1 MRSAS
6 TRYLLIALCI
16 WTLAS
21 VTALWGDPPDRV
33 GRLNLLNGT
42 VSFHPESVEEW
53 APATLNYP
61 LTIGDHLWTDQDG
74 QAEVH
79 VGSTAIRLASRT
91 EISFLNLN
99 DQTMQIRLSTGSL
112 NVRLRHLG
120 STEEIEVDTPNAS
133 LTLLRAGT
141 YRIDVQQSGD
151 TTVTVRVGEAEITA
165 GSAVFPL
172 RLRQTTAVTGLDT
185 PAYDVTTAPPLD
197 DWDRWCQARD
207 QKEDQ
212 VASAQY
218 VPRDEMSGVEDLD
231 QYGSWSSDPD
241 FGPVWTPTVVVV
253 GWAPYHFGHWAW
265 VDPWGWTW
273 IDDAPWGFAPFHYG
287 RWAFRGNRWGWV
299 PGAHISRAVYA
310 PALVAFVGGG
320 GWRPSQAPGDS
331 VGWFP
336 LGPHEP
342 FVAPYRTDRTRLHNV
357 DVEHIPYA
365 NRSVPGAVTFIP
377 NDTFVRGQPAGG
389 AALRVPNDELMRAP
403 VRGAVAPIAPQKE
416 SFLGGSFASHG
427 AVARPPA
434 SVMSRPVMARLT
446 PPPQAVPFAVR
457 QQEMASR
464 PGQPLD
470 PETMS
475 RMRQGAP
482 PVRSPVSV
490 VSPAYSRR
498 GGGQQSFSQ
507 PGAGE
512 FRQPGMEQRDGLQ
525 PSRELQQPRRQ
536 FRRPVEPR
544 QPEDPAGVV
553 TTPRQYPRQPQQ
565 PQQPGGEIGTPREY
579 PRQPRELP
587 PQPQQPSRQF
597 QQPVEQPQQPAGQ
610 VRQPGQPSRQPGG
623 QQRPTQG
630 GSRQRILDDQDGG
643 Q

>member
-457 QQEMASR
+457 QQALASH

-470 PETMS
+470 AGTLS
-475 RMRQGAP
+475 SLRQKTPA
-482 PVRSPVSV
+482 VRSPVSV
-490 VSPAYSRR
+490 VSPRIPQKGA
-498 GGGQQSFSQ
+498 GGQSFPPQTQTGGS
-507 PGAGE
+507 GS
-512 FRQPGMEQRDGLQ
+512 RQPSLQ
-525 PSRELQQPRRQ
+525 NGAAS
-536 FRRPVEPR
+536 
-544 QPEDPAGVV
+544 
-553 TTPRQYPRQPQQ
+553 
-565 PQQPGGEIGTPREY
+565 
-579 PRQPRELP
+579 
-587 PQPQQPSRQF
+587 
-597 QQPVEQPQQPAGQ
+597 
-610 VRQPGQPSRQPGG
+610 QPSRQPPQPAG
-623 QQRPTQG
+623 QARTAVQPSRQPPQPAGQARTTVQPSQQPPQPAGQARTAVQPSRQPPQPAGQARTAVQPSRQLPQPAGQARTAVQPSRQPNSQQQAAPG
-630 GSRQRILDDQDGG
+630 GSRKKILDDQND

>member
-1 MRSAS
+1 MRFTS
-6 TRYLLIALCI
+6 TRYLLTVLCVVM
-16 WTLAS
+16 LVG
-21 VTALWGDPPDRV
+21 VTTLWGDPPDRV
-33 GRLNLLNGT
+33 GRLNLVSGT

-74 QAEVH
+74 RAEVH
-79 VGSTAIRLASRT
+79 VGSTAIRLASST

-99 DQTMQIRLSTGSL
+99 DQTIQIRLSTGSL
-112 NVRLRHLG
+112 NLRLRHLG

-133 LTLLRAGT
+133 LSLLLAGT

-151 TTVTVRVGEAEITA
+151 TTVTVSTGEAEVTA
-165 GSAVFPL
+165 GTAVFPV
-172 RLRQTTAVTGLDT
+172 RLRQTAAVTGLDT
-185 PAYDVTTAPPLD
+185 PSYQITTASPLD

-231 QYGSWSSDPD
+231 QYGRWDNDPD
-241 FGPVWTPTVVVV
+241 FGPVWTPTVMVV

-287 RWAFRGNRWGWV
+287 RWAFRSNRWGWV

-310 PALVAFVGGG
+310 PALVVFVGGG
-320 GWRPSQAPGDS
+320 GWRSSQAPGDS

-357 DVEHIPYA
+357 DVQHIPYS
-365 NRSVPGAVTFIP
+365 NRSVPGAVTVVS

-389 AALRVPNDELMRAP
+389 AAFRVPNDELMKAP

-416 SFLGGSFASHG
+416 SFMGGSFASHG
-427 AVARPPA
+427 AVAHPPA
-434 SVMSRPVMARLT
+434 SVMSRQVVARLT
-446 PPPQAVPFAVR
+446 PPPQAVPFAAR
-457 QQEMASR
+457 QQALASH

-470 PETMS
+470 AGTLS
-475 RMRQGAP
+475 SLRQKAP
-482 PVRSPVSV
+482 AVRSPVSV
-490 VSPAYSRR
+490 VSPRTPQKGVGVQSPSPQTQA
-498 GGGQQSFSQ
+498 GGSGS
-507 PGAGE
+507 
-512 FRQPGMEQRDGLQ
+512 RQPSVQNGASAQ
-525 PSRELQQPRRQ
+525 PAR
-536 FRRPVEPR
+536 
-544 QPEDPAGVV
+544 
-553 TTPRQYPRQPQQ
+553 
-565 PQQPGGEIGTPREY
+565 
-579 PRQPRELP
+579 
-587 PQPQQPSRQF
+587 
-597 QQPVEQPQQPAGQ
+597 QPQQPAGQ
-610 VRQPGQPSRQPGG
+610 VKAPVQPSRQPQQPAG
-623 QQRPTQG
+623 QVKAPAQPARQPQQPAG
-630 GSRQRILDDQDGG
+630 QVKAPAQPSRQPQQASGQAQQPAGQVRAPAQPSRQPNSQQQATPGSSRKKILDDQNSG